1 MNICIYSKRIKSKYK
16 RIKTGNNKKRKER
29 KKIKLEDI
37 KRIIENKGETLTKE
51 LKKASIK
58 GGFMVSLEGTET
70 QTKGDDYQAIKK
82 AIEEKQ
88 TIIKDNNNMYI
99 GLWLDSDIMYIDISI
114 NINNKVE
121 ALEFGKYNKQLAI
134 YDIVNNDSI
143 YLKDYN
149 FIKYYT
155 LYEVIKDK
163 NNNII
168 DYKLK
173 EQKENIN
180 LLKSITA
187 SVKTLL
193 NATYNSIDNIKNDS
207 RLIEN
212 KYIIIKDYDIIL

>member
-1 MNICIYSKRIKSKYK
+1 M
-16 RIKTGNNKKRKER
+16 
-29 KKIKLEDI
+29 KLEDI
-37 KRIIENKGETLTKE
+37 KRIIENGGETLTKE
-51 LKKASIK
+51 LKKADIN

-70 QTKGDDYQAIKK
+70 QAQGEDYQAIKK

-88 TIIKDNNNMYI
+88 EIIKDKNNMYI
-99 GLWLDSDIMYIDISI
+99 GLWLDSGIMYIDISI
-114 NINNKVE
+114 NIIDKVE

-134 YDIVNNDSI
+134 YDLKNNDSI

-155 LYEVIKDK
+155 LYEVIKDR

-168 DYKLK
+168 DYKIK

-180 LLKSITA
+180 LFKSIKA
-187 SVKTLL
+187 SAKTLL

>member
-1 MNICIYSKRIKSKYK
+1 MELK
-16 RIKTGNNKKRKER
+16 
-29 KKIKLEDI
+29 DI
-37 KRIIENKGETLTKE
+37 KKIIENKGETLTKE
-51 LKKASIK
+51 LKKAELNK
-58 GGFMVSLEGTET
+58 GFMVSLEGTEV
-70 QTKGDDYQAIKK
+70 QKNVNDINGIKK

-88 TIIKDNNNMYI
+88 EIIKNKNNLYI
-99 GLWLDSDIMYIDISI
+99 GLWLDNNIMYIDISI
-114 NINNKVE
+114 NIIDKVE
-121 ALEFGKYNKQLAI
+121 ALEFAKYNKQLAI
-134 YDIVNNDSI
+134 YDIINNDSI

-155 LYEVIKDK
+155 LYEIIKDK

-180 LLKSITA
+180 LFKSIKA
-187 SVKTLL
+187 SAKTLL
-193 NATYNSIDNIKNDS
+193 NATYRSIEDIKNDS

>member
-1 MNICIYSKRIKSKYK
+1 MELK
-16 RIKTGNNKKRKER
+16 
-29 KKIKLEDI
+29 DI

-51 LKKASIK
+51 LKKAELK
-58 GGFMVSLEGTET
+58 RGYMVSLEGTET
-70 QTKGDDYQAIKK
+70 QTKGDDYQAIIK

-88 TIIKDNNNMYI
+88 AIIKDKNNMYI
-99 GLWLDSDIMYIDISI
+99 GLWLDSNIMYIDISI
-114 NINNKVE
+114 NIIDKVE

-134 YDIVNNDSI
+134 YDLKNNDSI

-155 LYEVIKDK
+155 LYEVIKDR

-168 DYKLK
+168 DYKIK

-180 LLKSITA
+180 LFKSIKA

>member
-1 MNICIYSKRIKSKYK
+1 M
-16 RIKTGNNKKRKER
+16 
-29 KKIKLEDI
+29 KLEDI

-51 LKKASIK
+51 LKKADIN

-88 TIIKDNNNMYI
+88 EIIKDNNNLYI
-99 GLWLDSDIMYIDISI
+99 GLWLDNNIMYIDISI
-114 NINNKVE
+114 NIQDKTE
-121 ALEFGKYNKQLAI
+121 ALEFAKYNKQLAI
-134 YDIVNNDSI
+134 YDIINNNSI

-155 LYEVIKDK
+155 LYEVIKDR

-180 LLKSITA
+180 IFKSIQA
-187 SVKTLL
+187 SAKTLL

>member
-1 MNICIYSKRIKSKYK
+1 M
-16 RIKTGNNKKRKER
+16 
-29 KKIKLEDI
+29 KLEDI

-51 LKKASIK
+51 LKKADIN

-70 QTKGDDYQAIKK
+70 QAKGDDYQAIKK

-88 TIIKDNNNMYI
+88 GIIKDNNNLYI
-99 GLWLDSDIMYIDISI
+99 GLWLDGGIMYIDISI
-114 NINNKVE
+114 NIIDKME
-121 ALEFGKYNKQLAI
+121 ALEFAKYNKQLAI
-134 YDIVNNDSI
+134 YDLINNDSI

-155 LYEVIKDK
+155 LYEIIKDK

-180 LLKSITA
+180 LFKSIKA
-187 SVKTLL
+187 SAKTLL

-207 RLIEN
+207 RLIDN
-212 KYIIIKDYDIIL
+212 RYIIIKDYDVIL

>member
-1 MNICIYSKRIKSKYK
+1 M
-16 RIKTGNNKKRKER
+16 
-29 KKIKLEDI
+29 KLEDI

-51 LKKASIK
+51 LKKAELK
-58 GGFMVSLEGTET
+58 RGYMVSLEGTET
-70 QTKGDDYQAIKK
+70 QAKGDDYQAIIK
-82 AIEEKQ
+82 AIEDKQ
-88 TIIKDNNNMYI
+88 AIIKDKNNMYI
-99 GLWLDSDIMYIDISI
+99 GLWLDGGIMYIDISI
-114 NINNKVE
+114 NIINKVE

-155 LYEVIKDK
+155 LYEVIKDR

-168 DYKLK
+168 DYKIK

-180 LLKSITA
+180 LFKSIKA
-187 SVKTLL
+187 STKTLL

>member
-1 MNICIYSKRIKSKYK
+1 MELK
-16 RIKTGNNKKRKER
+16 
-29 KKIKLEDI
+29 DI
-37 KRIIENKGETLTKE
+37 KKIIENKGETLTKE

-58 GGFMVSLEGTET
+58 GGFMVSLEGTEIQT
-70 QTKGDDYQAIKK
+70 QGDDYQAIKK

-88 TIIKDNNNMYI
+88 KIIKDKNNMYI
-99 GLWLDSDIMYIDISI
+99 GLWLDSNIMYIDISI
-114 NINNKVE
+114 NIIDKVE
-121 ALEFGKYNKQLAI
+121 ALEFAKYNKQLAI
-134 YDIVNNDSI
+134 YDLVNNDSI

-155 LYEVIKDK
+155 LYEVIKDR

-168 DYKLK
+168 DYKIK

-180 LLKSITA
+180 LFKSIKA
-187 SVKTLL
+187 SAKTLL